1 MKKIL
6 GILLLSAILIGGC
19 ARREIPVMQEQPTD
33 QSDSVLIETPSE
45 EQENNTDSKDDEN
58 IIKETE
64 EDSAEEIADET
75 DEAVSASSPVVEKKE
90 EEKETSS
97 SAGLLKNAEN
107 QEPKAKPVS
116 EPAPAPTPAPTPAP
130 KPTPAPTPVP
140 KPTPT
145 PTPTP
150 TPAPAPTP
158 VTEPE
163 VMVVLPDGTG
173 KNYKTFMDGINGTL
187 TFNVT
192 MVEHESVAEDVII
205 SMTTPPGSYKEG
217 SVVKILVSS
226 GKPAAPVVDTYAVT
240 FLSNSETELIR
251 LVNEYRVANGLNALE
266 VRADLNKSAR
276 YKSKAMIEHNY
287 FSHDNPQDGNVS
299 FSGLMINVFK
309 YNHYSSFGE
318 NLASQFGGGTN
329 GSAEKYFLQWK
340 NSPGHND
347 NMLNPNWKYMGIGVA
362 NTSKAGS
369 AFKYYPAALATQH
382 FAR

>member
-1 MKKIL
+1 MKKVI
-6 GILLLSAILIGGC
+6 GILLLSALLIGGC

-33 QSDSVLIETPSE
+33 QSDSVPIETPSE
-45 EQENNTDSKDDEN
+45 EQENNTDSKDEEN
-58 IIKETE
+58 IIKETK
-64 EDSAEEIADET
+64 EDSAEKIAREEAEKKINEEKADEA
-75 DEAVSASSPVVEKKE
+75 DE
-90 EEKETSS
+90 EEPSSQPVAEKKETSS
-97 SAGLLKNAEN
+97 SAELLKSLEN
-107 QEPKAKPVS
+107 EETKAKPVS
-116 EPAPAPTPAPTPAP
+116 ETA
-130 KPTPAPTPVP
+130 
-140 KPTPT
+140 PTPT
-145 PTPTP
+145 PTPV
-150 TPAPAPTP
+150 PAPKPAPEVVVVP
-158 VTEPE
+158 D

-173 KNYKTFMDGINGTL
+173 KNYKTIMDGLNGTL

-226 GKPAAPVVDTYAVT
+226 GKPPAPVVDTYAVT
-240 FLSNSETELIR
+240 FLSNSENELIR

-318 NLASQFGGGTN
+318 NLAAQYGGGTN
-329 GSAEKYFLQWK
+329 GSAEKFFLQWK

>member
-1 MKKIL
+1 MKKII
-6 GILLLSAILIGGC
+6 GILLLFALLIGGC
-19 ARREIPVMQEQPTD
+19 AKRDEAIMQEQPTD
-33 QSDSVLIETPSE
+33 QAGSLLEETPTEDMEKS
-45 EQENNTDSKDDEN
+45 TDSNEEDNIFEN
-58 IIKETE
+58 IEEEASKENSTE
-64 EDSAEEIADET
+64 EDEADKNSSEET
-75 DEAVSASSPVVEKKE
+75 DEEESASPPVAEKKE
-90 EEKETSS
+90 TAS
-97 SAGLLKNAEN
+97 SAELLKSPEN
-107 QEPKAKPVS
+107 QETKAKPVS
-116 EPAPAPTPAPTPAP
+116 EPAPATTPAPKPAP

-140 KPTPT
+140 D
-145 PTPTP
+145 
-150 TPAPAPTP
+150 
-158 VTEPE
+158 
-163 VMVVLPDGTG
+163 VMVVLLDGTG
-173 KNYKTFMDGINGTL
+173 KNYKTFMDGVNGTL

-192 MVEHESVAEDVII
+192 MVEHESVAENVII
-205 SMTTPPGSYKEG
+205 SMTTPPGTYKEG
-217 SVVKILVSS
+217 TVVKILVSS
-226 GKPAAPVVDTYAVT
+226 GKPPAPVVETYAVT
-240 FLSNSETELIR
+240 FLSESETEILR

-318 NLASQFGGGTN
+318 NLAAQYGGGIN
-329 GSAEKYFLQWK
+329 GSAEKFFTQWK

-362 NTSKAGS
+362 YTSKSGS